1 MRELARRLSLYLQ
14 RLPEQSVSVCVPCCG
29 AQYNHT
35 VADHALSTQL
45 KGSELEI
52 TLTKGSCV
60 PGPACAYV
68 NLNICANGTE
78 QGGVLLLENTKGD
91 NQLNLVKLK
100 TVVTSV
106 FGVKN
111 AKLSVFHGETG
122 MWGARGHLVICSRWL
137 RGLHLVST
145 VWQSRGLFL
154 TLRQLAL

>member
-1 MRELARRLSLYLQ
+1 M
-14 RLPEQSVSVCVPCCG
+14 
-29 AQYNHT
+29 
-35 VADHALSTQL
+35 
-45 KGSELEI
+45 
-52 TLTKGSCV
+52 
-60 PGPACAYV
+60 
-68 NLNICANGTE
+68 
-78 QGGVLLLENTKGD
+78 LLENPKGD

-122 MWGARGHLVICSRWL
+122 MWGARGHLLICSRWL